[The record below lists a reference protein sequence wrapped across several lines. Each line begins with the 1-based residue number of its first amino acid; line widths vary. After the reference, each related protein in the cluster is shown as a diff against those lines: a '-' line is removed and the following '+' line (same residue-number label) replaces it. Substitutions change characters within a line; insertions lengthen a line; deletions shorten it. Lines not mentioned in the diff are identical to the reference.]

1 MDSYTDNLEIE
12 VEDIFDGE
20 KILNEY
26 EKMTKEDAINLLG
39 EKYASVLIQRIKD
52 KNINFEEFQD
62 ICNQA
67 IPKYPQRAKWIS
79 SIIYNK
85 LSKEECLSMHGVDS
99 LKLEMVKKLDDYRDK
114 VSKGCL
120 MQRDLMDLCDITFG
134 KGTKESIIVYESMK
148 GLVNVDEKE
157 FFTKKFMIVDSGK
170 IGVNDE
176 EKSIVG
182 VQGLGPCI
190 GLILY
195 NREHKKVFV
204 SHVKPEQ
211 IFNEGLSNKNIS
223 LNELEIELFG
233 ILMEQQMI
241 NCDFELILVEG
252 AYRNTKE
259 IYFDDLDIL
268 KDSTRFKYIPIEVLE
283 IKLKKI
289 EFININS
296 VRIIK
301 KEDLTPEVQIS
312 DAVDLSK
319 QFAFDAESGQ
329 FVTDKVYFGDEY
341 FKFVNNHVR

>member
-1 MDSYTDNLEIE
+1 MQDIDFQKLEI
-12 VEDIFDGE
+12 I
-20 KILNEY
+20 
-26 EKMTKEDAINLLG
+26 
-39 EKYASVLIQRIKD
+39 
-52 KNINFEEFQD
+52 
-62 ICNQA
+62 
-67 IPKYPQRAKWIS
+67 
-79 SIIYNK
+79 
-85 LSKEECLSMHGVDS
+85 
-99 LKLEMVKKLDDYRDK
+99 KKLDDYKDK
-114 VSKGCL
+114 LSKGCL
-120 MQRDLMDLCDITFG
+120 TQKEFMDLCEITFE
-134 KGTKESIIVYESMK
+134 KGTKESVNIYEEVK
-148 GLVNVDEKE
+148 GVVNVDEKE
-157 FFTKKFMIVDSGK
+157 FFSKKFMIVDGGE

-195 NREHKKVFV
+195 NKEHKKVFV

-211 IFNEGLSNKNIS
+211 IFNERLSNKNIS
-223 LNELEIELFG
+223 LNELETELFG

-241 NCDFELILVEG
+241 NCDFDLILVEG

-268 KDSTRFKYIPIEVLE
+268 KDSTKFKYIPLEVLE
-283 IKLKKI
+283 IKLKSI
-289 EFININS
+289 NFINITS
-296 VRIIK
+296 TRIIK

-312 DAVDLSK
+312 DDVDSSR